1 MNYQK
6 GKIYKI
12 ESHLGP
18 KIYIGS
24 TTKEYLSQ
32 RMTMHR
38 YRYKAWKNE
47 KYHRITSFE
56 LFDEYGIDNCNIIL
70 LELCPC
76 NTKDELTS
84 RESHYIR
91 TLNCVNKVIPDRTQT
106 EYQKLYYETNKE
118 VISKQ
123 TKKYYETNKEA
134 ISEKKKENY
143 ETNKEAILEKQ
154 KQPFNCECGITCRID
169 SKPRHFRSKKHL
181 NFIAS
186 KSQ

>member
-91 TLNCVNKVIPDRTQT
+91 TLDCVNKCIPGR
-106 EYQKLYYETNKE
+106 
-118 VISKQ
+118 
-123 TKKYYETNKEA
+123 TKKEYNKQYYETNKEA
-134 ISEKKKENY
+134 ISEQHKDYKKQYY
-143 ETNKEAILEKQ
+143 ETNKEEIREKQ

>member
-12 ESHLGP
+12 MSNMGD

-32 RMTMHR
+32 RMTAHR
-38 YRYKAWKNE
+38 YDYKRWKEE
-47 KYHRITSFE
+47 KKSKILSFDI
-56 LFDEYGIDNCNIIL
+56 FDEYGVENCKIIL

-76 NTKDELTS
+76 NTKDELIA

-91 TLNCVNKVIPDRTQT
+91 TLTCVNKVIPDRTKQ
-106 EYQKLYYETNKE
+106 EYQKEYRLNNRELVSEKRKE
-118 VISKQ
+118 YNTQ
-123 TKKYYETNKEA
+123 NKEA
-134 ISEKKKENY
+134 ISKQGKEYREINKEN
-143 ETNKEAILEKQ
+143 IREKQ

-169 SKPRHFRSKKHL
+169 SKPKHLRTKKHL
-181 NFIAS
+181 DFITS